1 MGALARD
8 EERVAFWRRHTISGI
23 VLCEVIP
30 AIIAVRTWATGP
42 PGAGLV
48 LALAAAVAG
57 SAPLLAFIPV
67 DRLVRHPWGRLFFDA
82 WEAVGIA
89 LVITF
94 CLLDEGADSP
104 YVLFLFVLLAH
115 AALAYP
121 PAGVALAGTTILVGY
136 LGMGLGV
143 GGVPADDV
151 LVGALALVV
160 ATATCAFAS
169 ANHQRAYQRT
179 AAYAHQVALLAE
191 RDGLTGALNHRTFHE
206 RLRTEAARA
215 RTDRPLS
222 LLLVDVDESKTVN
235 DTLGHLAG
243 DAVLRLVGES
253 LAGLTRSEDVAGRV
267 GGDEFAPLLPDT
279 DLSEATVIA
288 ERLVTHVRTAAAP
301 YAVTVSVGAATVTWT
316 DPVGLR
322 AAADT
327 AVYRAKHGGRD
338 VPASPTTPP
347 VSRRR
352 RPRRDPAPRP
362 SRRPDADLQ
371 VRPGDGRRGTTRNG
385 TALSPA

>member
-30 AIIAVRTWATGP
+30 AIIAARTWMTDAP
-42 PGAGLV
+42 HAGVILT
-48 LALAAAVAG
+48 LAAAIAG
-57 SAPLLAFIPV
+57 PAPLLALVPV
-67 DRLVRHPWGRLFFDA
+67 DRLVRQPWGRLFFDA

-179 AAYAHQVALLAE
+179 AAYARQVALLAE

-222 LLLVDVDESKTVN
+222 LLLVDVDEFKTVN

-253 LAGLTRSEDVAGRV
+253 LAGLTRSEDVVGRV
-267 GGDEFAPLLPDT
+267 GGDEFALLLPDT
-279 DLSEATVIA
+279 DLPEATGIA
-288 ERLVTHVRTAAAP
+288 ERLMASVRTAAAP
-301 YAVTVSVGAATVTWT
+301 YATTVSVGAATVTWG
-316 DPVGLR
+316 DAVGLQ
-322 AAADT
+322 AAADA
-327 AVYRAKHGGRD
+327 AVYRAKRSGRNRVY
-338 VPASPTTPP
+338 VPPAASDGPRSATLTP
-347 VSRRR
+347 S
-352 RPRRDPAPRP
+352 
-362 SRRPDADLQ
+362 
-371 VRPGDGRRGTTRNG
+371 GR
-385 TALSPA
+385 

>member
-1 MGALARD
+1 MRALAQD

-30 AIIAVRTWATGP
+30 AIIAVRTWTTAAP
-42 PGAGLV
+42 RAGV
-48 LALAAAVAG
+48 ILALAAAVAG
-57 SAPLLAFIPV
+57 SAPLLALIPV
-67 DRLVRHPWGRLFFDA
+67 DRLVRSPWGRLFFDA

-94 CLLDEGADSP
+94 CLLDDGADSP

-121 PAGVALAGTTILVGY
+121 PVGVALAGTTILVGY

-143 GGVPADDV
+143 GGVPADEV

-169 ANHQRAYQRT
+169 ANHRRAYQRT
-179 AAYAHQVALLAE
+179 AAYARQVARLAE

-206 RLRTEAARA
+206 RLRTAAARVTA
-215 RTDRPLS
+215 DRPLS
-222 LLLVDVDESKTVN
+222 LLLVDVDEFKTVN

-267 GGDEFAPLLPDT
+267 GGDEFALLLPDT
-279 DLSEATVIA
+279 DLPSASAIA
-288 ERLVTHVRTAAAP
+288 ERLVAHVRIAAAP
-301 YAVTVSVGAATVTWT
+301 YPATVSVGAATVTWP
-316 DPVGLR
+316 DPVGLQ
-322 AAADT
+322 AAADA
-327 AVYRAKHGGRD
+327 AVYRAKRSGRNRVC
-338 VPASPTTPP
+338 VPPAASDGPRSAPLTP
-347 VSRRR
+347 S
-352 RPRRDPAPRP
+352 
-362 SRRPDADLQ
+362 
-371 VRPGDGRRGTTRNG
+371 GR
-385 TALSPA
+385 